1 MWTERPRSARSGHS
15 ILRTVFVKTLAAL
28 IMMIGCTVSIAGT
41 VSERCDTFSLTD
53 EVSSPLTI
61 EEIEMQAAADLLSWQ
76 QQGLN
81 TPNVLFGY
89 MNSHW
94 LTLKSMFRPGD
105 EIVKY
110 STDKLSWQSRRG
122 QRGFALIRSGC
133 VINRLVTAQS

>member
-1 MWTERPRSARSGHS
+1 MK
-15 ILRTVFVKTLAAL
+15 ILATL

-41 VSERCDTFSLTD
+41 VSERCDTFSPTD

-61 EEIEMQAAADLLSWQ
+61 EEIEKQAVADLLAWQ

-81 TPNVLFGY
+81 TPNALFGY

-94 LTLKSMFRPGD
+94 LALKSMFRPGD

-110 STDKLSWQSRRG
+110 STDKLSWQGRYG
-122 QRGFALIRSGC
+122 QRGFALKRSGC
-133 VINRLVTAQS
+133 IINRLVTAQS